1 VSDHWVLWGGG
12 VFAAIYG
19 LVIGSFL
26 AVCIVRMPEDRSLL
40 VPSSCPRCGARVRW
54 TDNVPVFSWLW
65 LKGRCRDC
73 GGRISPLHPLVEA
86 LTAVLAV
93 LVYRQVFLDPGDLD
107 LAHIVAWV
115 YRFGFVSL
123 LLIAGAVDIRHRIIP
138 DQTSIY
144 AVPFG
149 VAGAAL
155 LAWLDYHG
163 QAAPMALSWQLSVF
177 GAAVCGLFLMVPYAV
192 TRLLWGVEAL
202 GWGDVKL
209 VAMMGAF
216 LGLYPAPLFVLLAA
230 SLSGAAVGLGQIIIW
245 RRRTGLPLG
254 PHLAGAGIAYVLYG
268 DLLLKA
274 LLPGIVW

>member
-1 VSDHWVLWGGG
+1 VNILLPIGG
-12 VFAAIYG
+12 VFAALYG

-26 AVCIVRMPEDRSLL
+26 AVCIVRLPEDRSLL

-54 TDNVPVFSWLW
+54 SDNVPVFSWLW
-65 LKGRCRDC
+65 LRGRCRDC

-86 LTAVLAV
+86 LSGVLAV

-107 LAHIVAWV
+107 LAHAVAWI
-115 YRFGFVSL
+115 YRFGFVA
-123 LLIAGAVDIRHRIIP
+123 LLIVAGAADIRHRIIP

-155 LAWLDYHG
+155 LQWLDYQG
-163 QAAPMALSWQLSVF
+163 EAAPMALSWQQSVL
-177 GAAVCGLFLMVPYAV
+177 GAAVCGGFFLVVYAAV
-192 TRLLWGVEAL
+192 RLIARVEGL

-209 VAMMGAF
+209 VAMFGAF
-216 LGLYPAPLFVLLAA
+216 LGVYPAPMFVLLTA
-230 SLSGAAVGLGQIIIW
+230 SLTAAVVGLLQIALTG
-245 RRRTGLPLG
+245 RRTGLPLG
-254 PHLAGAGIAYVLYG
+254 PHLSAAGIAYVLYG

-274 LLPGIVW
+274 LLPGLVW